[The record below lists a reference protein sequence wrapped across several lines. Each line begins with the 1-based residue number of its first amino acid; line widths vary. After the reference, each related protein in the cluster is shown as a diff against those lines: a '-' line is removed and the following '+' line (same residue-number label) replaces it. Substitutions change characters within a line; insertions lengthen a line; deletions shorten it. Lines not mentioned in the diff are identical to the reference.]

1 MPFCGEECNSVA
13 GQLSLANHLKEKGWV
28 TIPIYDELA
37 LVNQR
42 KKFIR
47 TLQKMPEFKNGAAI
61 YDSNR
66 PFVLGAFSALGN
78 PSSFHNHTVRNT
90 RMDCHYKA
98 KTQIF
103 DEFLKED
110 ENLKLEQT
118 IDRMLYRPAGVKVGG
133 ESKHRDESKYAA
145 KDDLIFGG
153 WVNYDDFPHTLRAC
167 PGSHMDKEAIG
178 STKGFNKIA
187 KNSGHHIESI
197 EVPPG
202 HLLIFWERMV
212 HEVANVKNKDK
223 MHRVFI
229 GFRLTKQT
237 ESLHK
242 DGTFGLCKDLSKMD
256 TICIKSG
263 QTSWMWTSNHWS
275 FPKNREKI
283 KQFSGDMNPDVLE
296 ILKVKSTGEEFKA
309 VPRFMKSL
317 QYYKLKVYKEYDA
330 KEVAMHIPHRNLHW
344 PSRITDKRKRED

>member
-1 MPFCGEECNSVA
+1 M
-13 GQLSLANHLKEKGWV
+13 SLANHLKEKGWV
-28 TIPIYDELA
+28 TIQIYDELA

-42 KKFIR
+42 NKFIDA
-47 TLQKMPEFKNGAAI
+47 LQKMPEFIEPKAM
-61 YDSNR
+61 YEENR
-66 PFVLGAFSALGN
+66 PFVLGAFSALGT
-78 PSSFHNHTVRNT
+78 PSSFHNHVVRNT
-90 RMDCHYKA
+90 RMHCHLAA
-98 KTQIF
+98 KTEVF
-103 DEFLKED
+103 NDFLRED
-110 ENLKLEQT
+110 DDLNLEQT

-145 KDDLIFGG
+145 KDDIVFGG

-178 STKGFNKIA
+178 STKGFNKIP
-187 KNSGHHIESI
+187 KDSGHVIESI

-212 HEVANVKNKDK
+212 HEVANVKNKMK

-229 GFRLTKQT
+229 GFRLTKET
-237 ESLHK
+237 EALHK
-242 DGTFGLCKDLSKMD
+242 DGTLGLCKDLIKMNTMD
-256 TICIKSG
+256 IKSG

-283 KQFSGDMNPDVLE
+283 KQISSDMKHEVLE
-296 ILKVKSTGEEFKA
+296 DLKVKSTGEEFKA

-317 QYYKLKVYKEYDA
+317 EHYKMMVYKPYDA
-330 KEVAMHIPHRNLHW
+330 REVAMHLPHRNLRW
-344 PSRITDKRKRED
+344 PKPITNKRKRGD